1 MNFSLKKFVK
11 NFFVWY
17 KFLMREILKK
27 FVKNL
32 FARYKLLMRES
43 LKKFVKKAIIDTRI
57 IQIIMLRHHIQWT
70 FFLIK
75 KHV

>member
-1 MNFSLKKFVK
+1 
-11 NFFVWY
+11 
-17 KFLMREILKK
+17 MREILKK

-57 IQIIMLRHHIQWT
+57 IQIIMLRHHIQ
-70 FFLIK
+70 
-75 KHV
+75 